1 MKYRALGHA
10 GQIELFLLLAHGCLR
25 VDFGGVVLGQGEH
38 IFNKALH
45 ALPLDL
51 NALDPLALAFDGA
64 LGGFGERIG
73 VGCCSRRF
81 YGNDFHCGNL
91 YCVRKFG

>member
-1 MKYRALGHA
+1 M
-10 GQIELFLLLAHGCLR
+10 
-25 VDFGGVVLGQGEH
+25 LGQGEH

-64 LGGFGERIG
+64 LGMFGECVG
-73 VGCCSRRF
+73 VGRCGGGL

-91 YCVRKFG
+91 YCVRKFD